1 MLYDSNSSLIC
12 RADTL
17 RISPESLADLT
28 VARQRPSFFAR
39 LAGNSFLKG
48 EYRTE
53 RRMCCGTG
61 EEMRWSV
68 ALPDARSF
76 MKREGMVLQI

>member
-1 MLYDSNSSLIC
+1 VIRFMNSSDEENIL
-12 RADTL
+12 
-17 RISPESLADLT
+17 SLGRFSYFWT
-28 VARQRPSFFAR
+28 VAFWRLSFFVW

-61 EEMRWSV
+61 EEMRWSAV
-68 ALPDARSF
+68 LPDARSF
-76 MKREGMVLQI
+76 MEREGMVLQI